1 MPSTLSGLPT
11 LLDSKLTNK
20 LVIKADAAYGEAA
33 YMKSK
38 WKKCKGFV
46 LDVIDQVLQESEFCY
61 L

>member
-1 MPSTLSGLPT
+1 MQPC
-11 LLDSKLTNK
+11 LLRITRKKKFYCS
-20 LVIKADAAYGEAA
+20 YGEAA

-46 LDVIDQVLQESEFCY
+46 LDVIDQVLQESEFYY